1 MNTQRE
7 RSARPSDALLQ
18 TLMRGGL
25 HDAEIAV
32 RLGIT
37 TGELR
42 ERKAELQRRTGTI
55 GAGPAPRR
63 RLRGRRLWFALA
75 VASAAAVVAVLL
87 VIANVV
93 DPGENDTGVDADATS
108 AARAARQTQVAA
120 TPTRSAPGVVVVE
133 GVEMDDLGPFL
144 AVTGR
149 TPGEPVGEIVNRAA
163 LIGVRLT
170 GEGFL
175 LDSPVTDWTSVNV
188 NAPYAWGLRG
198 RAGERNLSINITVE
212 YVATRFEGTL
222 RYISNATGAL
232 IGLSAA
238 PGSSGASVLI
248 EVEDEAGLQYPSF
261 LTPEGRLLVSREP
274 LPADAVL
281 DYFTGAEL
289 DVSEARA
296 FGRLPRSVGG
306 WAFTICHDSA
316 APGGACIVSW
326 RKSGRGYTVPVPG
339 TLSCP
344 GGRELRFAS
353 ADATL
358 TFRLSASV
366 QGTIEFACEPE
377 ALDTGRAIL
386 PDGDWLISATSSSGE
401 PLSVTVAGDGT
412 LHVGTVQGVT
422 GCPCR
427 RGS

>member
-1 MNTQRE
+1 MNSQRE
-7 RSARPSDALLQ
+7 DSSRPSDALLQ
-18 TLMRGGL
+18 SLMREGL

-37 TGELR
+37 TGQLR

-75 VASAAAVVAVLL
+75 AASAAAVVAVLL

-93 DPGENDTGVDADATS
+93 APGENDTGVDADATS
-108 AARAARQTQVAA
+108 AARAARQTEVAA

-144 AVTGR
+144 AVAGR

-163 LIGVRLT
+163 LIGVRLA
-170 GEGFL
+170 GEGFV
-175 LDSPVTDWTSVNV
+175 LDSPVTDWTLVGLSEF
-188 NAPYAWGLRG
+188 ALGLRG
-198 RAGERNLSINITVE
+198 RAGERNLRIGVSLEFSVRG
-212 YVATRFEGTL
+212 YPGSL
-222 RYISNATGAL
+222 RRTSQATGAIAAL
-232 IGLSAA
+232 TPA
-238 PGSSGASVLI
+238 PGADSISILI
-248 EVEDEAGLQYPSF
+248 EVEDEAGLTYPSV
-261 LTPEGRLLVSREP
+261 LTPGGRLLVAREP
-274 LPADAVL
+274 LPPSTVV
-281 DYFTGAEL
+281 DYFTGAEV
-289 DVSEARA
+289 DTSKARE

-306 WAFTICHDSA
+306 WAFTICHDSGA
-316 APGGACIVSW
+316 AGGACIVSW

-358 TFRLSASV
+358 TFRLSGSV

-377 ALDTGRAIL
+377 ALDAGRAIL
-386 PDGDWLISATSSSGE
+386 PDGDWFISAIASSGE
-401 PLSVTVAGDGT
+401 PLSVTVANDGT
-412 LHVGTVQGVT
+412 LYVGTVQGVT

>member
-1 MNTQRE
+1 MNTRRE
-7 RSARPSDALLQ
+7 DSSRPSDALLQ
-18 TLMRGGL
+18 SLIREGL

-42 ERKAELQRRTGTI
+42 ERKAELHRRTGTI
-55 GAGPAPRR
+55 EAVPAPRR

-75 VASAAAVVAVLL
+75 AAAVAAVVAVLL
-87 VIANVV
+87 VIANIAA
-93 DPGENDTGVDADATS
+93 PGAEDAGTDVAATE
-108 AARAARQTQVAA
+108 AARARQTQVAA

-133 GVEMDDLGPFL
+133 GVAMDDLGPFL
-144 AVTGR
+144 AVTGQ
-149 TPGEPVGEIVNRAA
+149 TPGEPIGEIVNRAA
-163 LIGVRLT
+163 LIGVRLA
-170 GEGFL
+170 GEVFV
-175 LDSPVTDWTSVNV
+175 LDSPVTDWTLVGLSEF
-188 NAPYAWGLRG
+188 ALGLRG
-198 RAGERNLSINITVE
+198 RAGERNLRLGVSLEFSVRG
-212 YVATRFEGTL
+212 YPGSL
-222 RYISNATGAL
+222 RRTSQATGAIAAL
-232 IGLSAA
+232 APA
-238 PGSSGASVLI
+238 PGADSISLLI
-248 EVEDEAGLQYPSF
+248 EVEDEAGLTYPSV
-261 LTPEGRLLVSREP
+261 LTPEGRLLVAREP
-274 LPADAVL
+274 LPLSSVV
-281 DYFTGAEL
+281 DYFTGAEV
-289 DVSEARA
+289 DTSKARS

-326 RKSGRGYTVPVPG
+326 RKSGRGYSVPVAG

-358 TFRLSASV
+358 TFRLAASV
-366 QGTIEFACEPE
+366 QGTVEFACEPE
-377 ALDTGRAIL
+377 GLDAGRAIL
-386 PDGDWLISATSSSGE
+386 PDGDWFISAMSSSGE

-412 LHVGTVQGVT
+412 LYVGAVQGVM

>member
-1 MNTQRE
+1 MNTQRGD
-7 RSARPSDALLQ
+7 SARPSDALLQ
-18 TLMRGGL
+18 SLMREGL

-37 TGELR
+37 AGELR

-55 GAGPAPRR
+55 GPAPIRDRR
-63 RLRGRRLWFALA
+63 PGGRRLWFALA
-75 VASAAAVVAVLL
+75 GTGAAAVLAVLL
-87 VIANVV
+87 VVANVLAPDDQSPAPDV
-93 DPGENDTGVDADATS
+93 EASRS
-108 AARAARQTQVAA
+108 ASAARQTRVAA
-120 TPTRSAPGVVVVE
+120 TPTRTAPGVVVLD
-133 GVEMDDLGPFL
+133 GVEMDDLGSFL

-149 TPGEPVGEIVNRAA
+149 TPGEPIGEIVNRAA
-163 LIGVRLT
+163 LIGVRLAA
-170 GEGFL
+170 EGFV
-175 LDSPVTDWTSVNV
+175 LDSPATDWASVNV

-198 RAGERNLSINITVE
+198 RVGERNLRINITAE
-212 YVATRFEGTL
+212 YVSTRFEGTL

-248 EVEDEAGLQYPSF
+248 EVEDDAGLQYPSI

-274 LPADAVL
+274 LPAGAVL

-289 DVSEARA
+289 DVSAARA
-296 FGRLPRSVGG
+296 FGQLPGSVGG
-306 WAFTICHDSA
+306 WAFTICHDSG

-358 TFRLSASV
+358 TFRLAGSV

-377 ALDTGRAIL
+377 ALDAGRAIL
-386 PDGDWLISATSSSGE
+386 PDGHWLVSATSSSGE
-401 PLSVTVAGDGT
+401 PLSVTVANDGT
-412 LHVGTVQGVT
+412 LYIGDIAGVT